1 MRAAERNLRLFTEE
15 RQTKLDDL
23 EKISE
28 ELRQS
33 DALRERMKFEENQEK
48 WQSEFDWRGTMN
60 K

>member
-28 ELRQS
+28 ELTQS